1 MSKKE
6 YIIKDGTE
14 LIAAMSGGVLY
25 GNTPSETYDATTFVY
40 PIKVTVDTEAKTFV
54 VEQDYKEPS
63 TEPTTEVDDTK
74 KETTSS
80 KGLSKGAI
88 AGIVVGVV
96 LGIALIVGVVL
107 ACVL

>member
-25 GNTPSETYDATTFVY
+25 GNVPSETYDATTFVY

-54 VEQDYKEPS
+54 VEQDYKEPV
-63 TEPTTEVDDTK
+63 TEPVTEIDDTK
-74 KETTSS
+74 KESN

>member
-14 LIAAMSGGVLY
+14 LVLAMSGGVLY
-25 GNTPSETYDATTFVY
+25 GNTPAEVYDASTFVY
-40 PIKVTVDTEAKTFV
+40 PIKVTIDTEAKTFV
-54 VEQDYKEPS
+54 VEQDYKEPV
-63 TEPTTEVDDTK
+63 TEPVTEVDDAK
-74 KETTSS
+74 KESN